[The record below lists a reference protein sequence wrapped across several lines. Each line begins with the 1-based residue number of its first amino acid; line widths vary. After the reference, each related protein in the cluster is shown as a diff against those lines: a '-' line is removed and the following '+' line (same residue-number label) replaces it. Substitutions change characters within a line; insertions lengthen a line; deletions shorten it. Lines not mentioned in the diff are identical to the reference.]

1 MAYVCSCSQY
11 LMAQAAPLGPE
22 PWPRQAL
29 EPRGGLSSAGRQA
42 VSLGPERSPAHR
54 LRRQLAC
61 AEQLLTAASLERRV
75 RHIRIE
81 TDQAHGVKQASH
93 RVEHDAPG
101 VQHRHGPQRFGP
113 GVAAV

>member
-22 PWPRQAL
+22 PWR
-29 EPRGGLSSAGRQA
+29 RHWSAAAASVFGRQA
-42 VSLGPERSPAHR
+42 VSLGRERSPAQR

-81 TDQAHGVKQASH
+81 TDQAHGVKQAGH

-113 GVAAV
+113 GAAAV